1 MFHRKND
8 SKRVEPYKCHFGPY
22 IYILKWLSKN
32 TQVNFTCNKNVGSLY
47 NMKALL
53 TISLDNL
60 QNRITVYFILFTNV
74 QTGSKKKKKN
84 TAVNW
89 LTFYK
94 TVELFFTADKWK
106 KKSILQEIVQF

>member
-1 MFHRKND
+1 MLAVYTIWK
-8 SKRVEPYKCHFGPY
+8 HF
-22 IYILKWLSKN
+22 
-32 TQVNFTCNKNVGSLY
+32 
-47 NMKALL
+47 
-53 TISLDNL
+53 TISLDNS

-74 QTGSKKKKKN
+74 QSASKKKKKN